1 VTEDDGT
8 PGWDAIDAA
17 LDRLYPGVEPRHLG
31 TMVRWRMGGP
41 DPLDG
46 ISIYRRPDHWHL
58 VSYGM
63 SELYQKEST
72 DPTRSGW
79 GFEFTIRV
87 ARNDSD
93 GEPIWAANLLQN
105 VARYVFQSGNTFE
118 AGHHIDL
125 NGPINLDHPDTR
137 IRAAA
142 FITDPELD
150 LIDTPNGRLEF
161 LQLVGITPD
170 EYEACKSWDTAKVLA
185 LIAARV
191 PMLVTDLDRDSVL
204 ADPAAAALVVEGT
217 ARDGSNLGSLVVDV
231 ARWSA
236 EPEPVVTFG
245 AYAAPRVA
253 AALDGRLPFGRG
265 LAVDGPEN
273 QILLRPDEQ
282 GFVTT
287 IDEET
292 VEIGLTAA
300 TAAELGAALRAGP
313 GRHPISTGLTV
324 EVVD

>member
-1 VTEDDGT
+1 
-8 PGWDAIDAA
+8 
-17 LDRLYPGVEPRHLG
+17 
-31 TMVRWRMGGP
+31 MGGP

-58 VSYGM
+58 VTYGM

-87 ARNDSD
+87 AVGGADKNGE

-105 VARYVFQSGNTFE
+105 LGRYVFQSGNTFE
-118 AGHHIDL
+118 SGHHIDL
-125 NGPINLDHPDTR
+125 NGPISGHPDTR

-150 LIDTPNGRLEF
+150 VIDTPNGRLEF
-161 LQLVGITPD
+161 LQLVGVTSD

-191 PMLVTDLDRDSVL
+191 PMLVTDVDRDSVL
-204 ADPAAAALVVEGT
+204 ADPAAHAQVVEGT
-217 ARDGSNLGSLVVDV
+217 ARDGSKLGSLVVDV
-231 ARWSA
+231 ARWST

-245 AYAAPRVA
+245 AYAAPRIA

-265 LAVDGPEN
+265 LAVDGHEG
-273 QILLRPDEQ
+273 QLLLRPDEQ
-282 GFVTT
+282 GFVTS
-287 IDEET
+287 IDEKT

-300 TAAELGAALRAGP
+300 AAAELGAALRAGP
-313 GRHPISTGLTV
+313 GRHPLSTGLTV
-324 EVVD
+324 EIVD